1 VPLKNGKID
10 AWCAIT
16 SARVVR
22 LFLNTINSELY
33 VSERITKEEK
43 RQRYFMQD
51 GARADNDTKLM
62 F

>member
-10 AWCAIT
+10 VWCAIP
-16 SARVVR
+16 SARIVR
-22 LFLNTINSELY
+22 LFLNTINSELC

-51 GARADNDTKLM
+51 GARADNATKLM